1 QPSEVDAVEAHGTGT
16 RLGDPIEA
24 QALQAT
30 YGQDRQ
36 QPLWLGSVKSN
47 IGHTQAAAGAAGI
60 IKMILAMQHGVLPR
74 TLHIDEPTPHV
85 DWTAGAVSLL
95 TEQQPWPAHDR
106 PRRAAV
112 SSFGISGT
120 NAHVILEQP
129 PVTDSRQAPPQR
141 TLPCVPV
148 TVSGHTPAAL
158 RAQAAQLADR
168 DDASVLDVA
177 YSLATTRTALE
188 HRAVIVATDPAD
200 HTQALRA
207 LARGGSHPG
216 LVTGRGDRGTLAMV
230 FSGQGSQRLG
240 MGREL
245 YDTYPV
251 YADAFDTACTELDP
265 HLPHPLR
272 DIVFSDDETLLNQT
286 QYTQPALFALQVA
299 LYRLWEHWGITP
311 DVITG
316 HSIGEIAAA
325 HITGILTLTDA
336 ATLITHRAHLMQAL
350 PEGGAMVAITTTEDD
365 IRPLLHGHEHHA
377 GIAAI
382 NSPTSLVLSGD
393 HTTLTEII
401 DKLDR
406 HRTTWLRVS
415 HAFHSPL
422 MEPILDELRTVISQ
436 LTLSPPAIPLIST
449 LTGQPIDHTDPE
461 HWIRHARHTVRFA
474 DAITHTP
481 ADTYLEIG
489 PSASLT
495 PHLPTNTIASLNPK
509 HSDTRSLTTALAHL
523 TAHGANPHWDHY
535 FTNTGAQRTPLP
547 TYPFQHTRYWLDN
560 RPSDVVDLGAAGLDS
575 SGHALVTSVIADP
588 ESGGLMFL
596 GRIGADAHSWLADHV
611 VAGRMV
617 LPGTAYV
624 DLLLHA
630 GAACGLS
637 QLDDLTLEAPL
648 VIPRDTPIDVRM
660 TVEPPDAAGRRTV
673 RVHSRGSD
681 PDSAWNRNARAVL
694 TAPAAPSAP
703 SVPDGP
709 GEWPPPD
716 AQPLDLASV
725 YPTLAAHGLDYGPVF
740 QGLRHAWS
748 RPGELFAETALPEG
762 TDVTGHVLHPALL
775 DAALHA
781 IGFGGLVDA
790 GETGPRLPFAWRGV
804 QAGPPGA
811 TTLRV
816 RLAVVGPDTVTLQLF
831 DGSGRVIG
839 SVDALTLRGV
849 PADHPSTTAPRS
861 LLDVRWQDLPPAPDA
876 QPSWWVMLGED
887 GLGLASLLRGVGG
900 RIEEHADLAGL
911 TTAVAA
917 SGATPD
923 AVFLAPTAPEGS
935 DVPTATARLASQVLA
950 FLRTWL
956 TDQRFAGTRL
966 VLVTRDATTDPVAA
980 ALAGLVRAAEAEHP
994 GRLAVVDIGSGT
1006 DRLDRRVLAA
1016 ALASGE
1022 PHVTLR
1028 GGAAQVPRFA
1038 ALAASDP
1045 AAVDLSAGTVL
1056 VTGASGALGRL
1067 VTRHLVDHHGVRD
1080 LLLVNRSGEM
1090 AGLRA
1095 ELESAGATVEVAA
1108 CDVAE
1113 RDQVAALLSSRPVRA
1128 VVHAAGVLDD
1138 GVIESLTDEQL
1149 SRVLRPKLDGAWNLH
1164 ELTGDTTLLVLF
1176 SSIAGILG
1184 SAGQAAYA
1192 AANSAL
1198 DALAAHRTA
1207 RGLPALSLAW
1217 GPWTTEIGMSAG
1229 RRRLERAGVVPLS
1242 PEEALALF
1250 DVALT
1255 RPEPLLV
1262 PVHPD
1267 LAALS
1272 AAAQRHQ
1279 VPPIWHGLVRP
1290 PAKDAPRA
1298 GQDASPR
1305 FGQLSADERDRQ
1317 LLGLVRREVATVLGY
1332 SSVDTLDGELA
1343 FSELGFDSLTAVDL
1357 RNRLEQA
1364 TGLRLPAS
1372 LVFDHPTAPD
1382 LVRFL
1387 SAEFGSAAPE
1397 STDPQD
1403 TLGALFTEACE
1414 QGRMDEGIE
1423 LVSLAARFRPAF
1435 RTPEELG
1442 RRPHPVPLSRGS
1454 AEPMLLCFPAVVAMS
1469 GAHQYARFAAA
1480 LRDSRSTVVLPE
1492 PGFVAGEKLPADVT
1506 ALVDVQAQAVLE
1518 QAAGAPYAL
1527 LGYSSGGW
1535 IAHEVARRLAETDAP
1550 PSGVVLLDTYL
1561 PREMNP
1567 RLNQAFTHG
1576 LFARRSELVSTD
1588 HVSLTAMGGYFS
1600 VFGAWEPQRS
1610 GVPTL
1615 FLRAADA
1622 LPDADGKPLPDC
1634 DWGPEWAHC
1643 DTDLEISGDH
1653 FTIVSEHAESTART
1667 VDAWLGA
1674 L

>member
-1 QPSEVDAVEAHGTGT
+1 
-16 RLGDPIEA
+16 
-24 QALQAT
+24 
-30 YGQDRQ
+30 
-36 QPLWLGSVKSN
+36 
-47 IGHTQAAAGAAGI
+47 
-60 IKMILAMQHGVLPR
+60 
-74 TLHIDEPTPHV
+74 
-85 DWTAGAVSLL
+85 
-95 TEQQPWPAHDR
+95 
-106 PRRAAV
+106 
-112 SSFGISGT
+112 
-120 NAHVILEQP
+120 
-129 PVTDSRQAPPQR
+129 
-141 TLPCVPV
+141 
-148 TVSGHTPAAL
+148 
-158 RAQAAQLADR
+158 
-168 DDASVLDVA
+168 
-177 YSLATTRTALE
+177 
-188 HRAVIVATDPAD
+188 
-200 HTQALRA
+200 
-207 LARGGSHPG
+207 
-216 LVTGRGDRGTLAMV
+216 
-230 FSGQGSQRLG
+230 
-240 MGREL
+240 
-245 YDTYPV
+245 
-251 YADAFDTACTELDP
+251 
-265 HLPHPLR
+265 PHPLH
-272 DIVFSDDETLLNQT
+272 DIVFGTDPHLLNQT
-286 QYTQPALFALQVA
+286 QYTQPALFALQTA
-299 LYRLWEHWGITP
+299 LYRLWESWGITP
-311 DVITG
+311 TTLTG

-325 HITGILTLTDA
+325 HTAGILTLNDA
-336 ATLITHRAHLMQAL
+336 ATLITHRARLMQTL
-350 PEGGAMVAITTTEDD
+350 PPGGAMVAINTTEHD
-365 IRPLLHGHEHHA
+365 ILPHLHHHPDTA
-377 GIAAI
+377 IAAI
-382 NSPTSLVLSGD
+382 NSPTSLVLAGP
-393 HTTLTEII
+393 HTTLTTITNQ
-401 DKLDR
+401 LPH
-406 HRTTWLRVS
+406 HRTTWLNVS

-422 MEPILDELRTVISQ
+422 MEPILDQLRDTITN
-436 LTLSPPAIPLIST
+436 LTFTPPTTPLIST

-461 HWIRHARHTVRFA
+461 HWIRHARHTVRFT

-481 ADTYLEIG
+481 TTTYLEIG
-489 PSASLT
+489 PTASLT
-495 PHLPTNTIASLNPK
+495 PHLPTHALTSLHKNQPETHTI
-509 HSDTRSLTTALAHL
+509 TTTLAHL
-523 TAHGANPHWDHY
+523 TTHGTPINWHAYYAHTNPH
-535 FTNTGAQRTPLP
+535 TTPLP
-547 TYPFQHTRYWLDN
+547 TYPFQHHRYWLDN
-560 RPSDVVDLGAAGLDS
+560 RGTGPSTPDTMGLDS
-575 SGHALVTSVIADP
+575 SGHALVTSVIDDP
-588 ESGGLMFL
+588 ESGRLMFF
-596 GRIGADAHSWLADHV
+596 GRIDADAHSWLADHV

-630 GAACGLS
+630 GEACGLS

-648 VIPRDTPIDVRM
+648 VIPRGAPIDVRM
-660 TVEPPDAAGRRTV
+660 TVEPPDEAGRRTV
-673 RVHSRGSD
+673 RVHSRSSD
-681 PDSAWNRNARAVL
+681 PDSTWNRNARAVL
-694 TAPAAPSAP
+694 APPSVPSVP

-709 GEWPPPD
+709 GEWPPPG
-716 AQPLDLASV
+716 AQPLDLAPV
-725 YPTLAAHGLDYGPVF
+725 YPALAAHGLDYGPVF

-762 TDVTGHVLHPALL
+762 TDVNGHVLHPALL

-804 QAGPPGA
+804 RADAPGA
-811 TTLRV
+811 PGPTTLRV
-816 RLAVVGPDTVTLQLF
+816 RLAVVGPDTVSLQLF
-831 DGSGRVIG
+831 DGSGRGIG

-849 PADHPSTTAPRS
+849 PADQPSTAVPRS
-861 LLDVRWQDLPPAPDA
+861 LLGVRWQDLPPSDDA
-876 QPSWWVMLGED
+876 QPSWWAVLGED
-887 GLGLASLLRGVGG
+887 EIGLTSLLQGAGG
-900 RIEEHADLAGL
+900 RIEEHSDLAGL
-911 TTAVAA
+911 AAAAAA
-917 SGATPD
+917 SGVTPD
-923 AVFLAPTAPEGS
+923 AVFFAPSAPKGA
-935 DVPTATARLASQVLA
+935 DVPEATVLLASRVLA

-956 TDQRFAGTRL
+956 VDRTFTATRL
-966 VLVTRDATTDPVAA
+966 VLVTRNATTDPVAA
-980 ALAGLVRAAEAEHP
+980 ALAGLVRAAQAEHP
-994 GRLAVVDIGSGT
+994 GRLAVVDIDGGP
-1006 DRLDRRVLAA
+1006 DRLDPRVLAA

-1022 PHVTLR
+1022 AHITLR
-1028 GGAAQVPRFA
+1028 DGVAKVPRFA
-1038 ALAASDP
+1038 ALSAP
-1045 AAVDLSAGTVL
+1045 EPVAVDLSAGPVL

-1067 VTRHLVDHHGVRD
+1067 VARHLVDRHGVRD

-1090 AGLRA
+1090 AELRA
-1095 ELESAGATVEVAA
+1095 ELESAGARVEVAA

-1138 GVIESLTDEQL
+1138 GVVESLTDEQL
-1149 SRVLRPKLDGAWNLH
+1149 SRVLRPKFDGAWNLH
-1164 ELTGDTTLLVLF
+1164 ELTGDTTLLVFF

-1184 SAGQAAYA
+1184 SAGQAAYT

-1217 GPWTTEIGMSAG
+1217 GPWTTEVGMSAG

-1242 PEEALALF
+1242 PEEALELF

-1262 PVHPD
+1262 PVHAD

-1272 AAAQRHQ
+1272 AAARRHQ

-1290 PAKDAPRA
+1290 PAKDARRA
-1298 GQDASPR
+1298 DPDPAPR
-1305 FGQLSADERDRQ
+1305 FERMSVDERDRR
-1317 LLGLVRREVATVLGY
+1317 LLDLVRREVATVLGH
-1332 SSVDTLDGELA
+1332 SSADTLDDGLA

-1372 LVFDHPTAPD
+1372 LVFDQPTAPD

-1397 STDPQD
+1397 TTDAED
-1403 TLGALFTEACE
+1403 TLGTLFTQACE
-1414 QGRMDEGIE
+1414 QGRIEEGIE

-1435 RTPEELG
+1435 RTPDELG

-1454 AEPMLLCFPAVVAMS
+1454 AEPMLFCFPAVVAMS

-1535 IAHEVARRLAETDAP
+1535 IAHEVALRLAGTDSP

-1600 VFGAWEPQRS
+1600 VFGTWEPQRS
-1610 GVPTL
+1610 DVPTL

-1634 DWGPEWAHC
+1634 DWGPEWARC
-1643 DTDLEISGDH
+1643 DTDLEIRGDH
-1653 FTIVSEHAESTART
+1653 FTIVSEHAENTART
-1667 VDAWLGA
+1667 VDAWLGT